1 MSDLFW
7 LSDAQMARLEP
18 FFPKLHGKPGVD
30 DRRVLRGVVFFNRKG
45 LHW

>member
-1 MSDLFW
+1 
-7 LSDAQMARLEP
+7 
-18 FFPKLHGKPGVD
+18 LHGKPGVD